1 MINEYIGHYGW
12 WLIFYGAFA
21 LGASVCLILAIYA
34 NVTYRRYFCRDNAAG
49 ITGEQAAARILEKM
63 GNRGIPVCHKPGNK
77 TDAYN
82 EAEKKIQLSDAVF
95 AYRSVGAAGVAG
107 HTCAHLVP
115 RQKGRGMYKFQR
127 TAVPLAEFFPILAW
141 PLIVIGYLFG
151 KNWILVNFG
160 ILCFLFALLL
170 RLITLP
176 FEYSTALRAQ
186 SLLADAGIAAEDE
199 LLGIKKL
206 LRASALGYLAK
217 ALGI

>member
-107 HTCAHLVP
+107 AHLVP

>member
-95 AYRSVGAAGVAG
+95 AYRSVGVAA